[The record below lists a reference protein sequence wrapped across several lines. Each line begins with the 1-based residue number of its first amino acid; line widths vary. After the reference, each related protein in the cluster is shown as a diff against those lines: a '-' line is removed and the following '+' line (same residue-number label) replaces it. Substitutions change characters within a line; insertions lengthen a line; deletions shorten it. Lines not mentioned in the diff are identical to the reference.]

1 MNSLRSR
8 TTIMRADEAQRGRPD
23 TVLLEPPAY
32 SATILLR
39 PPSGRLLIGDEAA
52 DALGQP
58 NMRSLKASYPGKRL
72 ALEIP
77 RAWAGPL
84 TVDLA
89 RCTIRDRDTTVFVR
103 ADHLFEK

>member
-8 TTIMRADEAQRGRPD
+8 TTIMRADEAPRGRPNP
-23 TVLLEPPAY
+23 VLLEPPAY
-32 SATILLR
+32 SAKILLR
-39 PPSGRLLIGDEAA
+39 PPSGRLLTGGDAA

-58 NMRSLKASYPGKRL
+58 NLRSLMASYPGKML

-77 RAWAGPL
+77 RDWSGPL
-84 TVDLA
+84 AVDLA
-89 RCTIRDRDTTVFVR
+89 RCTVRDRDTTVFIR